1 MEKVELVE
9 VDAEYAGQRIDNYL
23 IARLKGVPK
32 SRIYRILRKGEVRA
46 NGGRVKPH
54 YRLQAGDQV
63 RIPPIRVSQP
73 RPDLPIEQLFT
84 RKLEQAVLYEDDGL
98 LIINKPSGMAV
109 HGGSGIS
116 HGVIETL
123 RQMRPHDRFLELVHR
138 LDRETSGCLL
148 IAKKRSR
155 LRAIHTQIRNHEVEK
170 TYIALVCGHWAR
182 RRIQVQAPLK
192 KNELKSGERIT
203 KVAADGKSA
212 ITRFKILQ
220 YFPDHT
226 LIEAMPVTGRTHQI
240 RVHAQYA
247 GHPIVGDDRYGD
259 HEANKLMRKRGI
271 KRLFLHASQI
281 RIPADIR
288 GTEGEIQVS
297 APLDK
302 ALQVVIDRKLQ
313 E

>member
-9 VDAEYAGQRIDNYL
+9 VDAEYAGQRIKNYL

-63 RIPPIRVSQP
+63 RIPPIRVS
-73 RPDLPIEQLFT
+73 RSGPDLPIGHSFT
-84 RKLEQAVLYEDDGL
+84 RKLEQSVLYEDTGL
-98 LIINKPSGMAV
+98 LIINKPSGLAV

-155 LRAIHTQIRNHEVEK
+155 LRAIHAQIRNHEVEK
-170 TYIALVCGHWAR
+170 TYVALVCGHWAK
-182 RRIQVQAPLK
+182 RRILVQVPIK
-192 KNELKSGERIT
+192 KNELRSGERISR
-203 KVAADGKSA
+203 VAADGKSA
-212 ITRFKILQ
+212 ITRFKVLQ

-226 LIEAMPVTGRTHQI
+226 LIEAVPVTGRTHQI

-259 HEANKLMRKRGI
+259 HEVNKLMRKRGV
-271 KRLFLHASQI
+271 KRLFLHASRI
-281 RIPADIR
+281 RIPNNICGTGSEIR
-288 GTEGEIQVS
+288 VC

-302 ALQVVIDRKLQ
+302 ALQVVIDRELQ